1 MRGNRLNAARLTRLL
16 ERDEQ
21 LLEIQSMDDTI
32 CAIRQK
38 DPPLFTMPLNFDGTV
53 NMRLVCNCAS
63 DTWRAEPS
71 GDGFSG
77 RFEFGPLA
85 GTSAVRIYI
94 RYTS

>member
-1 MRGNRLNAARLTRLL
+1 LL

-21 LLEIQSMDDTI
+21 PLEIQSMDDTI
-32 CAIRQK
+32 GAIRQK

-53 NMRLVCNCAS
+53 NMRLVCNRAS

-71 GDGFSG
+71 GDGLSG

-85 GTSAVRIYI
+85 GTSAVCPPPNLESSFWCKPDILAVI
-94 RYTS
+94 C